1 MTQAKKKLVILFTDT
16 EPPSLGFNL
25 CKASAAAGRWTP
37 QEKAESVTPI
47 PTLSPPE
54 GNTTFIDG
62 VTWCVA
68 RPGAT
73 QEDLQSALDWA
84 CGPGGA
90 DCSQLQPG
98 GRCYQPDTLLTHASY
113 AFNIFYQQNGNS
125 DVACN
130 FGGAGALVK
139 RDPSFGSCKFLAS
152 ETSGAAAS
160 SAMLDRRAWIAMVAA
175 SLIALWRR
183 V

>member
-1 MTQAKKKLVILFTDT
+1 MKRKEVMILHGLLV
-16 EPPSLGFNL
+16 LGWFI
-25 CKASAAAGRWTP
+25 ASASSGRITP

-54 GNTTFIDG
+54 GNMTFIDG

-68 RPGAT
+68 RPGVS
-73 QEDLQSALDWA
+73 QEDLQNALDWA

-98 GRCYQPDTLLTHASY
+98 GRCYQPNTLLSHASY

-125 DVACN
+125 DIACN
-130 FGGAGALVK
+130 FGGAGALAL
-139 RDPSFGSCKFLAS
+139 GHA
-152 ETSGAAAS
+152 TAS
-160 SAMLDRRAWIAMVAA
+160 SAMLGMAWMAMVAA
-175 SLIALWRR
+175 SLIGLQLI

>member
-1 MTQAKKKLVILFTDT
+1 M
-16 EPPSLGFNL
+16 
-25 CKASAAAGRWTP
+25 
-37 QEKAESVTPI
+37 TPI

-139 RDPSFGSCKFLAS
+139 RDPSTDRFHPQSCHSLLVLVTGSIVQRCDVIRFL
-152 ETSGAAAS
+152 G
-160 SAMLDRRAWIAMVAA
+160 RFWIMQV
-175 SLIALWRR
+175 LG

>member
-1 MTQAKKKLVILFTDT
+1 VAVSIKIMFSCKYPDRLIRSRSHCLC
-16 EPPSLGFNL
+16 SLSFVAS
-25 CKASAAAGRWTP
+25 CPASAVAGRLAP

-139 RDPSFGSCKFLAS
+139 RDPSTDRFHPPSIIHCRFWS
-152 ETSGAAAS
+152 PAALS
-160 SAMLDRRAWIAMVAA
+160 SDVM
-175 SLIALWRR
+175 
-183 V
+183 

>member
-1 MTQAKKKLVILFTDT
+1 M
-16 EPPSLGFNL
+16 
-25 CKASAAAGRWTP
+25 
-37 QEKAESVTPI
+37 
-47 PTLSPPE
+47 
-54 GNTTFIDG
+54 TFIDG

-73 QEDLQSALDWA
+73 QEDLQNALDWA

-98 GRCYQPDTLLTHASY
+98 GRCYQPNTLLTHASY

-139 RDPSFGSCKFLAS
+139 RDPSTEHFHPHPSVLDFCGSILGDAGKKGVDSYGRCVSDRTPAESLEILFLICFA
-152 ETSGAAAS
+152 
-160 SAMLDRRAWIAMVAA
+160 
-175 SLIALWRR
+175 
-183 V
+183 

>member
-1 MTQAKKKLVILFTDT
+1 M
-16 EPPSLGFNL
+16 G
-25 CKASAAAGRWTP
+25 P
-37 QEKAESVTPI
+37 QEKAESVTQI

-54 GNTTFIDG
+54 GNMTFING

-68 RPGAT
+68 RPGAS
-73 QEDLQSALDWA
+73 QEDLQNALDWA

-98 GRCYQPDTLLTHASY
+98 GPCYQPNTLLTHASY

-125 DVACN
+125 DIACN

-139 RDPSFGSCKFLAS
+139 RDPSTKQSAPCAPLISICFRRGIVQCSDVLCS
-152 ETSGAAAS
+152 SPSWQVSDHAS
-160 SAMLDRRAWIAMVAA
+160 SWHQ
-175 SLIALWRR
+175 SK
-183 V
+183 

>member
-1 MTQAKKKLVILFTDT
+1 MNRKELIVHGLLILGWFI
-16 EPPSLGFNL
+16 
-25 CKASAAAGRWTP
+25 ASAAGVA
-37 QEKAESVTPI
+37 QEEKAESVTPI
-47 PTLSPPE
+47 PMLSPPE
-54 GNTTFIDG
+54 GNMTFIDG

-68 RPGAT
+68 RPGAP
-73 QEDLQSALDWA
+73 QEDLQNALDWA

-125 DVACN
+125 DIACN
-130 FGGAGALVK
+130 FGGAGAIVK

-152 ETSGAAAS
+152 ETSAAFS
-160 SAMLDRRAWIAMVAA
+160 PTLGRAWMAMVAA
-175 SLIALWRR
+175 SLNLIALRLR

>member
-1 MTQAKKKLVILFTDT
+1 MKRKELMIMHGLLILGWFIIG
-16 EPPSLGFNL
+16 S
-25 CKASAAAGRWTP
+25 AAGRITQ

-47 PTLSPPE
+47 PALSPPE
-54 GNTTFIDG
+54 GNMTFING

-68 RPGAT
+68 RPGAS
-73 QEDLQSALDWA
+73 QEDLQNALDWA

-98 GRCYQPDTLLTHASY
+98 GRCYQPNTLLTHASY

-125 DVACN
+125 DIACN

-152 ETSGAAAS
+152 ETSAAAS
-160 SAMLDRRAWIAMVAA
+160 SAMLGRAWTAMVAA
-175 SLIALWRR
+175 SLIVLWLM